1 MSWRSS
7 GSVVSPTVSGRAQ
20 VNARDAEE
28 WSRGAVCAHFLAS
41 AKDNTGVDEVFAEL
55 ARRAAQYV
63 STKADP
69 PAAGP
74 NKGRRDVIRNIEY
87 NAWPPRLLPPSYEH
101 TAPLL
106 TPPLLLLLQRL

>member
-1 MSWRSS
+1 MSE
-7 GSVVSPTVSGRAQ
+7 RAQ

-28 WSRGAVCAHFLAS
+28 WSRGADCAHFLAS

-63 STKADP
+63 STKADT

-87 NAWPPRLLPPSYEH
+87 CAWPSPTYDSLLF
-101 TAPLL
+101 LL
-106 TPPLLLLLQRL
+106 TPPLLLPQRL

>member
-1 MSWRSS
+1 
-7 GSVVSPTVSGRAQ
+7 

-28 WSRGAVCAHFLAS
+28 WSHGADCAHFVAS

-63 STKADP
+63 STKADTN
-69 PAAGP
+69 AAGP

-87 NAWPPRLLPPSYEH
+87 LPTPRLLLPPYVR
-101 TAPLL
+101 AALL
-106 TPPLLLLLQRL
+106 ADSSSPSLQRL

>member
-1 MSWRSS
+1 M
-7 GSVVSPTVSGRAQ
+7 VSPVSERAQ

-28 WSRGAVCAHFLAS
+28 WSRGADCAHFLAS

-63 STKADP
+63 STKADT

-74 NKGRRDVIRNIEY
+74 SKGRRDVIRNIEY